1 MQIPVSHN
9 PILSVLIIPGTL
21 LFFYIY
27 YYFANSGFLKNFI
40 SRRTGHPQTEILLF
54 FSKKILG
61 FLLLGFI
68 PGLMYYFLF
77 KPDITQFGISI
88 TALKDNFSLIFI
100 LILIISVTLFIAQK
114 MNSERNSL
122 QINLTE
128 WNSYLFTINAVGW
141 IIYLAGYEIL
151 FRGILLFECSNSFG
165 FWPAI
170 AINITIYSAIHMVN
184 GKDQAIGALVFGS
197 FACYLTLTR
206 GTILI
211 PFFMH
216 ISLSLI
222 SDYFSIR
229 LNHQIHFV
237 SAKKNNL
244 TKL

>member
-1 MQIPVSHN
+1 MHVPVGHT
-9 PILSVLIIPGTL
+9 PILSAAIILSSL
-21 LFFYIY
+21 LFFYAY
-27 YYFANSGFLKNFI
+27 FYFAHSGFLKNYI
-40 SRRTGHPQTEILLF
+40 ENRTEYPQSEILLF
-54 FSKKILG
+54 FSKKMLG

-68 PGLMYYFLF
+68 PGIVYYFLF

-88 TALKDNFSLIFI
+88 TALKDNLSLILI
-100 LILIISVTLFIAQK
+100 LILIISVILFVAQK

-128 WNSYLFTINAVGW
+128 WNGYHFTINAIGW

-197 FACYLTLTR
+197 IACYLTLTR

-229 LNHQIHFV
+229 LNRRIHFV
-237 SAKKNNL
+237 SSRKNNL